1 MIIIQK
7 STNNIFFIAV
17 LNSMK
22 SCDEDKGL
30 KKELGL
36 FEVFAIASGAMISS
50 GLFILPAIA
59 YLETGASVIISY
71 FIATLLM
78 LPTLLSASELTTA
91 MPKCGGDYFFI
102 DRSMGPALGTIGGT
116 ASWFA
121 LSAKTAFALIGIGA
135 FVQLFNPG
143 LSDFNLKLIA
153 VVFCIIFTGI
163 NLAGVKHA
171 GKTQVYL
178 VAGLLSILVLY
189 IIIGFFYI
197 EPSRFQPFT
206 PYGYGSI
213 IATAGIVFVSFMG
226 LIKVCSV
233 AEEIERPK
241 RNIPL
246 GMLLAWGVVSALYI
260 LVVSVTVGLLDHTVL
275 TSTLMPISKGAE
287 VFAGEIGLIVL
298 GVAAVLAFITTANAG
313 ILSSSRYPWALS
325 KDQLLPAFFSKLT
338 KKGTPLISILFTSG
352 FMISII
358 LFLDLGGLVKIASTL
373 VLLLYILVNLS
384 VIMMRESKIRN
395 YCPSFSSPFYPL
407 VQIVGIVGY
416 IWLIFQMGITSIGIV
431 GVFIGGGFLWY
442 WFFARD
448 KIWREYSLLH
458 VVERITGQKSTGYL
472 VDEELREILI
482 DRDRLHEKR
491 FENLIKNCEIL
502 DLHKLLNP
510 DELSTVL
517 SEKLCD
523 RLDIDK
529 VKLCNLLKSKK
540 YDSNV
545 VLHPG
550 IAIFS
555 HLIKGREK
563 LDIVLVRTR
572 KGLIVSKHI
581 DPIYSFFIIVAS
593 DDQQNFY
600 WHSIMWVAQIA
611 EQDDFQDNWLKAENK
626 KELRKVFLDAWKKR
640 EIY

>member
-1 MIIIQK
+1 MECSEETK
-7 STNNIFFIAV
+7 S
-17 LNSMK
+17 
-22 SCDEDKGL
+22 L

-59 YLETGASVIISY
+59 YQQTGASVIISY

-153 VVFCIIFTGI
+153 VVFCIIFTAI
-163 NLAGVKHA
+163 NLSGVKHA
-171 GKTQVYL
+171 GKTQVFL
-178 VAGLLSILVLY
+178 VVGLVSILVLY
-189 IIIGFFYI
+189 IIVGFFYI
-197 EPSRFQPFT
+197 EPSRFQPFN
-206 PYGYGSI
+206 PYGFSSI
-213 IATAGIVFVSFMG
+213 FATAGIVFVSFMG

-246 GMLLAWGVVSALYI
+246 GMFLAWAVVSALYI
-260 LVVSVTVGLLDHTVL
+260 LVVSVTVGLLDHTIL

-287 VFAGEIGLIVL
+287 VFAGDIGLIIL

-313 ILSSSRYPWALS
+313 ILSSSRYPLALS
-325 KDQLLPAFFSKLT
+325 KDQLLPGFFSRLSKN
-338 KKGTPLISILFTSG
+338 GTPVISILFTSG
-352 FMISII
+352 FMIGII
-358 LFLDLGGLVKIASTL
+358 LFLDLEGLVKIASTL

-395 YCPSFSSPFYPL
+395 YRPSFTSKFYPV
-407 VQIVGIVGY
+407 VQIAGIVGY
-416 IWLIFQMGITSIGIV
+416 IWLIFQMGLISIAIV
-431 GVFIGGGFLWY
+431 GFFICGGFLWY

-458 VVERITGQKSTGYL
+458 IVERITGQKSTGYL

-482 DRDRLHEKR
+482 DRDRIHEQY
-491 FENLIKNCEIL
+491 FEKLIKKCEIVDL
-502 DLHKLLNP
+502 DKLLNP
-510 DELSTVL
+510 DKLSNLL
-517 SEKLCD
+517 SKKLSD

-529 VKLCNLLKSKK
+529 NKLYNLLKSKK
-540 YDSNV
+540 YDSNI

-550 IAIFS
+550 MGIFS

-563 LDIVLVRTR
+563 LDIVLVRTK
-572 KGLIVSKHI
+572 KGLIVSEDI

-593 DDQQNFY
+593 EDQKNFY
-600 WHSIMWVAQIA
+600 WHSLMWAAQIA
-611 EQDDFQDNWLKAENK
+611 EQVDFQEKWLKAENK
-626 KELRKVFLDAWKKR
+626 EELRKVFLNAWRKR

>member
-1 MIIIQK
+1 MI
-7 STNNIFFIAV
+7 S
-17 LNSMK
+17 
-22 SCDEDKGL
+22 DKTDGSL

-59 YLETGASVIISY
+59 YQETGASVIVSY
-71 FIATLLM
+71 LIATLLM

-91 MPKCGGDYFFI
+91 MPKAGGDYFFI

-143 LSDFNLKLIA
+143 LSEFNLKIIA
-153 VVFCIIFTGI
+153 VVFCIIFTII

-178 VAGLLSILVLY
+178 VAGLLSILIFYVV
-189 IIIGFFYI
+189 IGVFYFDT
-197 EPSRFQPFT
+197 SRFQPFT
-206 PYGYGSI
+206 PYGYTSI
-213 IATAGIVFVSFMG
+213 FATAGIVFVSFMG

-233 AEEIERPK
+233 AEEIEKPK

-246 GMLLAWGVVSALYI
+246 GMFLAWSIVSALYI
-260 LVVSVTVGLLDHTVL
+260 LVVSVTVGILDHATL
-275 TSTLMPISKGAE
+275 SNTLMPISKGAE
-287 VFAGEIGLIVL
+287 VFAGEIGLILL

-313 ILSSSRYPWALS
+313 ILSSSRYPLALS
-325 KDQLLPAFFSKLT
+325 KDQLLPSFFSKLS
-338 KKGTPLISILFTSG
+338 KKGTPFVSILFTSG

-358 LFLDLGGLVKIASTL
+358 LFLDLEGLVKIASTL

-384 VIMMRESKIRN
+384 VIVMRESKIRN
-395 YCPSFSSPFYPL
+395 YCPSFSSSLYPW
-407 VQIVGIVGY
+407 VQIAGIVGY
-416 IWLIFQMGITSIGIV
+416 SWLIFEMGITSIAIV
-431 GVFIGGGFLWY
+431 GCFIIGGYVWY
-442 WFFARD
+442 RFFARD

-458 VVERITGQKSTGYL
+458 VVERITGQKNTGYL

-482 DRDRLHEKR
+482 NRDMIHENR
-491 FENLIKNCEIL
+491 FEDLIKNCEIL
-502 DLHKLLNP
+502 DLQKLYTPNK
-510 DELSTVL
+510 LSSVL
-517 SEKLCD
+517 SKKLSF
-523 RLDIDK
+523 RLDISEDK
-529 VKLCNLLKSKK
+529 LYSLLKSKEC
-540 YDSNV
+540 DSNI

-550 IAIFS
+550 MGIFS

-563 LDIVLVRTR
+563 LDIVLVRTK
-572 KGLIVSKHI
+572 KGLIISKDI

-593 DDQQNFY
+593 EDQQNFY
-600 WHSIMWVAQIA
+600 WHTLMWVAQIA
-611 EQDDFQDNWLKAENK
+611 EQEDFQENWLKAKSEK
-626 KELRKVFLDAWKKR
+626 DLRTVFLNAWEKR
-640 EIY
+640 EKY

>member
-1 MIIIQK
+1 MSSSEK
-7 STNNIFFIAV
+7 N
-17 LNSMK
+17 K
-22 SCDEDKGL
+22 YL

-59 YLETGASVIISY
+59 YQETGASVIISY

-102 DRSMGPALGTIGGT
+102 DRSMGPAIGTIGGT

-143 LSDFNLKLIA
+143 LSEFNLKLIA
-153 VVFCIIFTGI
+153 VVFCIIFTAI

-171 GKTQVYL
+171 GRTQVFL
-178 VAGLLSILVLY
+178 VVGLLSILILY

-206 PYGYGSI
+206 PYGFGSI

-233 AEEIERPK
+233 AEEIEKPK

-246 GMLLAWGVVSALYI
+246 GMLLSWAVVSALYI

-275 TSTLMPISKGAE
+275 TNTLMPISKGAE
-287 VFAGEIGLIVL
+287 VFAGELGLIIL
-298 GVAAVLAFITTANAG
+298 GIAAVLAFITTANAG

-325 KDQLLPAFFSKLT
+325 KDQLLPGFFSRLS
-338 KKGTPLISILFTSG
+338 KKGTPVVSILFTSG

-358 LFLDLGGLVKIASTL
+358 LFLDLEGLVKIASTL

-407 VQIVGIVGY
+407 FQIAGVVGY
-416 IWLIFQMGITSIGIV
+416 IWLIFQMGIISISIV
-431 GVFIGGGFLWY
+431 GCFIFGGFLWY

-458 VVERITGQKSTGYL
+458 VLERITGEKKTGYL
-472 VDEELREILI
+472 VDEELRDILI
-482 DRDRLHEKR
+482 ERDTIEEQR
-491 FENLIKNCEIL
+491 FKKIVKNCEVIDLYKYMRPDKFAWLVANKLSSKLNIKSDKLYEFLREKERDTNIVTHPGVGIISHTVKGKNKFEIL
-502 DLHKLLNP
+502 LIRSKMGI
-510 DELSTVL
+510 VL
-517 SEKLCD
+517 S
-523 RLDIDK
+523 DK
-529 VKLCNLLKSKK
+529 
-540 YDSNV
+540 
-545 VLHPG
+545 
-550 IAIFS
+550 
-555 HLIKGREK
+555 
-563 LDIVLVRTR
+563 
-572 KGLIVSKHI
+572 I
-581 DPIYSFFIIVAS
+581 DPIHSFFIIVS
-593 DDQQNFY
+593 SEDQKNFY
-600 WHSIMWVAQIA
+600 MHVIMWIIQIS
-611 EQDDFQDNWLKAENK
+611 EQKDFDEKWINAKDADELKKIILDFWNK
-626 KELRKVFLDAWKKR
+626 KNKEF
-640 EIY
+640 